1 MNPRTSAAATC
12 RQETSESG
20 GESARRLVCAP
31 DRPLSTMERAG
42 WLARGAGTHN
52 CLVIAEIEGPL
63 TAESLRWALDC
74 LQRRHSILRMSIG
87 VEKGKVCFRDT
98 GVPSI
103 PLRVVDVPAGH
114 WVEEAERESALRL
127 PCETGPLIRCVM
139 LRHSASACTLVL
151 NYLHSV
157 ADGFGCAS
165 LLQDLLEAAAH
176 HGDPQWSLGP
186 PLPVPLSLHERL
198 PSKYRG
204 IGGLLRFLWH
214 MAKEVVADTR
224 KGGRPRRLCFDRWP
238 PYEER
243 RTRILPFEFGREFI
257 DRLVAKAREERAT
270 VHGALCAAGLL
281 AVSRVMTDGSAR
293 TLACTSSVDMRSRLE
308 PPVEGEQGLFVSV
321 LWSVQRV
328 WKDRPLWD
336 LAREVSS
343 DLRKKIEQGVHYAV
357 LAGSDW
363 VVPLLEKVLP
373 RGRRG
378 SLLFARIAESLMI
391 NYKGTGVS
399 NGGAMQMRA
408 TVGPF
413 TIKSF
418 RGGVT
423 LLNTGYFT
431 ALVSTFNG
439 TLYINY
445 VYNEPFITQ
454 ARAHTLA
461 EAAVGLLRGA
471 VE

>member
-1 MNPRTSAAATC
+1 
-12 RQETSESG
+12 
-20 GESARRLVCAP
+20 
-31 DRPLSTMERAG
+31 MERAG
-42 WLARGAGTHN
+42 WLARAAGTHN

-63 TAESLRWALDC
+63 TAESVRWGLDC
-74 LQRRHSILRMSIG
+74 IQRRHSILRMSIG
-87 VEKGKVCFRDT
+87 VEQGRVCFRDS
-98 GVPSI
+98 GVPAI
-103 PLRVVDVPAGH
+103 PLRVVDSPEGH
-114 WVEEAERESALRL
+114 WVEEAERESSLQL

-139 LRHSASACTLVL
+139 LRHSASACTLVF

-157 ADGFGCAS
+157 ADGFGCAY

-186 PLPVPLSLHERL
+186 PLPVPPSMHERL
-198 PSKYRG
+198 PSRYKG
-204 IGGLLRFLWH
+204 LGGLLRLLWH
-214 MAKEVVADTR
+214 MAKEVVANTR
-224 KGGRPRRLCFDRWP
+224 KGGSPRRLSFDRWP
-238 PYEER
+238 SYEER
-243 RTRILPFEFGREFI
+243 RTRILPFEFGHEFI
-257 DRLVAKAREERAT
+257 ERLIAKARQERAT

-281 AVSRVMTDGSAR
+281 AVSRVMTDGSPR

-308 PPVEGEQGLFVSV
+308 PPVKGEQGLFVSV

-328 WKDRPLWD
+328 WKERPLWD

-343 DLRKKIEQGVHYAV
+343 DLRKKIEQGAHYAV

-363 VVPLLEKVLP
+363 VVPVLEKVLP

-378 SLLFARIAESLMI
+378 SLLFAKIAESLMI

-399 NGGAMQMRA
+399 NVGAMQMEPA
-408 TVGPF
+408 IGPF
-413 TIKSF
+413 KIKSF

-445 VYNEPFITQ
+445 VYNEPFITRE
-454 ARAHTLA
+454 RAHALA
-461 EAAVGLLRGA
+461 ETAVAHLRGA
-471 VE
+471 VD